1 MFGACCPPK
10 EAAMYRVEV
19 RYQGEG
25 MWRPAFLPLTL
36 QAAYGQAGILSNSRL
51 ADQARVVA
59 AEPARL
65 LDRRV

>member
-1 MFGACCPPK
+1 
-10 EAAMYRVEV
+10 MYRVEV

-59 AEPARL
+59 SEPARL